1 MNRRICVVLIILI
14 LVAGVGALFL
24 MGSYE
29 PDNDVFD
36 NGGRY
41 DSTILNNMGV
51 IYSDQS
57 NITYFNDGYSE
68 SDSCPWGFIHNGI
81 DYFFHNDSVVIA
93 AAPGVVQSIELRYLE
108 GTDYYK
114 VGVQI
119 RFNES
124 VWIEYGFEGFANDTS
139 NRAQQAAMLGIEV
152 GDWVSKGDGMGRFLR
167 VGEFDHVHFGVYL
180 NDEAICP
187 RRVMGEADYNEIM
200 NLIHNFHPTW
210 ELCYP

>member
-1 MNRRICVVLIILI
+1 MNRKICVVLIILI
-14 LVAGVGALFL
+14 LVSGIGALFL
-24 MGSYE
+24 LGSHE
-29 PDNDVFD
+29 PDDDVFD

-51 IYSDQS
+51 IYTDQS

-68 SDSCPWGFIHNGI
+68 SDSCPWGFVHNGI
-81 DYFFHNDSVVIA
+81 DYFFHNDSIVIA
-93 AAPGVVQSIELRYLE
+93 AAPGVVQSIELAYLE

-124 VWIEYGFEGFANDTS
+124 VWIEYGFEGLANDTS
-139 NRAQQAAMLGIEV
+139 NRAQQATMLGVEV
-152 GDWVSKGDGMGRFLR
+152 GEWVSKGYEIGRFLR
-167 VGEFDHVHFGVYL
+167 VGEYDHVHFGVYL

-200 NLIHNFHPTW
+200 SLIHSFHPTW